1 MDSQRLG
8 ESVSG
13 MAGSARIRRILILGG
28 TSEARRLAEALG
40 SRADI
45 AVTVS
50 LAGRTQSAPPSPV
63 PVRVGG
69 FGGAQGL
76 AEYLLEERI
85 DILID
90 ATHPYAA
97 EISANAAAAVQAAGV
112 KLLALRRRP
121 WVRMPGDYWIEV
133 ETMEDAAEA
142 LGQNPRRVFLA
153 IGRNNLAPFAA
164 APQHS
169 YLVRSVDPVDPPLAV
184 PQATYITAR
193 GPFSAAHDRALLE
206 QNRIDMVVAKNSGGD
221 AARGKIDAA
230 RELKIP
236 VIMLKRPAL
245 PEVPS
250 VETIDE
256 VMAWLDHAGT
266 FAIARGV

>member
-13 MAGSARIRRILILGG
+13 MAGSARIRRILIIGG

-40 SRADI
+40 GRDDI

-50 LAGRTQSAPPSPV
+50 LAGRTQSVPPLPV
-63 PVRVGG
+63 PVRIGG
-69 FGGAQGL
+69 FGGAEGL
-76 AEYLLEERI
+76 TDYLLEERI

-90 ATHPYAA
+90 TTHPYAA
-97 EISANAAAAVQAAGV
+97 AISVNAAAAVQAAGV
-112 KLLALRRRP
+112 KLLALRREP
-121 WVRMPGDYWIEV
+121 WTKTSGDNWIDV
-133 ETMEDAAEA
+133 ESMEGAVEA
-142 LGQNPRRVFLA
+142 LGQGPKRVFLA

-193 GPFSAAHDRALLE
+193 GPFSETHDRALLTDH
-206 QNRIDMVVAKNSGGD
+206 RIDIVVAKNSGGD

-230 RELKIP
+230 RALGIP
-236 VIMLKRPAL
+236 VIMLKRPEL
-245 PEVPS
+245 PDVPS
-250 VETIDE
+250 VETVDE
-256 VMAWLDHAGT
+256 VLAWLDHAGT
-266 FAIARGV
+266 FDMARGV